1 MTTQIAASN
10 ISKNRFGN
18 GAVVS
23 VNVSNGSK
31 KGKEKKKKTQTIA
44 LEFLDSDSDI
54 DSDNEKQMPL
64 TKWLSALHL
73 DNIYN
78 KLKELGV
85 EETEDMTL
93 LDEEDFESLNLK
105 KIQMKKL
112 RRAIAKIE

>member
-1 MTTQIAASN
+1 MTTQIATSTIA
-10 ISKNRFGN
+10 KNQFGE

-23 VNVSNGSK
+23 VNVSNSSK
-31 KGKEKKKKTQTIA
+31 KGKEKKKKIQTIA
-44 LEFLDSDSDI
+44 LEFLDSDS

>member
-1 MTTQIAASN
+1 MTTQIAAST
-10 ISKNRFGN
+10 ISKNQFGE

-23 VNVSNGSK
+23 VNVSNGSQ
-31 KGKEKKKKTQTIA
+31 KGKGKKKKKKTQTIA
-44 LEFLDSDSDI
+44 LEFLDSGS
-54 DSDNEKQMPL
+54 DSDNEQQIPL
-64 TKWLSALHL
+64 AKWLSALHL

-93 LDEEDFESLNLK
+93 LDEEDFESLHLK

-112 RRAIAKIE
+112 RRAILAIE